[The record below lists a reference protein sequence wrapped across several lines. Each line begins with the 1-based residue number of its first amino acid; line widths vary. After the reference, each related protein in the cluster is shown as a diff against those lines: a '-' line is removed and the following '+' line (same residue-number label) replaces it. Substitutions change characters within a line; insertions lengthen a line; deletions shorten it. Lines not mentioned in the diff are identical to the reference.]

1 MINPQIDFIND
12 DSLYVI
18 SCNQCAKKN
27 TSACNTCSRKRTEPK
42 PNKECH
48 QCSEKPKK
56 CGCEDKKDNCTVKRS
71 VCNSEHFAVKNYF
84 SELVHDWEKD
94 LAKYNLGISELES
107 INYFTDQTES
117 GELLNKVQF
126 VFRRGHEV
134 ITKEFLVAPKGDK
147 GDKGDCFTWESLTDA
162 QKRALKGDKGDDGD
176 TPVLRFVKISY
187 SDSPCEVSGTF
198 ERFGDTNM
206 YDLLLT
212 LPKQRTFDEC
222 LEEIRRL
229 INQFN
234 INFEA
239 QLAALTQRVNSLED
253 FDFCKLGLKLRN
265 GNELSLTY
273 NGLTSNSVLLNLPEQ
288 DEYTLKYLPDM
299 ESMWKDQL
307 VLLKN
312 GVKEGDI
319 FSPEKFK
326 PKDWWILPYPGVIL
340 IQNGE
345 LLTKRVRV
353 SAWQKAIDETEAQEN
368 IEDRNFSIFLQTTAS
383 YQFNPETSQYD
394 DVTWSNLNYTY
405 NKSTGMLTLPENN
418 TFSTVTDTVDGQ
430 QVTRNVQYRYH
441 SGDFIMAA
449 LWATDHLPRRILIP
463 IIDVNNYY
471 TNTDTNTLL
480 VDINPKNI
488 SDDIQYAVINY
499 TKTWQFDLRG
509 SNFYDSNGDL
519 INCIIEVHPSTII
532 YKNYNGK
539 KYFCGNYTIVT
550 CDEDAQSPEGT
561 LININRFKL
570 YQITHPN
577 LLNKIRLQFKYLDD
591 NNVLKDLTQAQHAA
605 FYNYWKNH
613 IGSYF
618 NKAVRLKH
626 KTSNQYV
633 DLTLDEYSSSF
644 IPGIIQYSYNEADVI
659 SYVSTSNSSATYY
672 LPSTGRRPSQPND
685 TTLLNSFRLFVKDNL
700 NTTEYQVFLN
710 ISVLNSGAIILSQP
724 VENQQ
729 LYGSYVSVFNTNIM
743 DAIQDTISV
752 NSEIQQSI
760 NIPSGTVYSNGMFF
774 YNGLFVAESQLN
786 GDVTVSDTGEYAYT
800 HVDDS
805 IQVQNLT
812 NKEIVISVDDKTFTI
827 APNATVIEELEPGE
841 PVNH

>member
-1 MINPQIDFIND
+1 MINPQIDYIND

-56 CGCEDKKDNCTVKRS
+56 CGCDDKKDNCTIKRS
-71 VCNSEHFAVKNYF
+71 VCNSEYFAVKNYF

-162 QKRALKGDKGDDGD
+162 QKKALKGDKGDDGD
-176 TPVLRFVKISY
+176 TPVLRFVRVSY
-187 SDSPCEVSGTF
+187 SDSPCEVSGSF
-198 ERFGDTNM
+198 ERFGETNM

-239 QLAALTQRVNSLED
+239 SLAALTQRVNSIED

-273 NGLTSNSVLLNLPEQ
+273 NGITSNPVILDLPNQ
-288 DEYTLKYLPDM
+288 DEYTLRYVTNG
-299 ESMWKDQL
+299 ESVWNDQL
-307 VLLKN
+307 TLLKN
-312 GVKEGDI
+312 NVREGDI
-319 FSPEKFK
+319 LSFERYR

-345 LLTKRVRV
+345 LITKRIRV
-353 SAWQKAIDETEAQEN
+353 SAWQSGIDETVAQAN
-368 IEDRNFSIFLQTTAS
+368 IGNKNFVMYLQTTSS
-383 YQFNPETSQYD
+383 YEFNSETQEYD
-394 DVTWSNLNYTY
+394 DSTWTSLNYTY
-405 NKSTGMLTLPENN
+405 DSSNGMLTLPKNN
-418 TFSTVTDTVDGQ
+418 SIATITETVDGQ
-430 QVTRNVQYRYH
+430 TTTKTVQYRYH
-441 SGDFIMAA
+441 AGDFVLAA

-463 IIDVNNYY
+463 IIDVSTYNSDNN
-471 TNTDTNTLL
+471 NLF
-480 VDINPKNI
+480 VDINPRII
-488 SDDIQYAVINY
+488 SDDVTYAIINY
-499 TKTWQFDLRG
+499 TKTWEFDLRG
-509 SNFYDSNGDL
+509 SGIYNSDGQL
-519 INCIIEVHPSTII
+519 INCIIKVHPSTVI
-532 YKNYNGK
+532 YKYYNGK
-539 KYFCGNYTIVT
+539 KYFYGSYEIVT
-550 CDEDAQSPEGT
+550 CDEDAPSPQGT
-561 LININRFKL
+561 TLNVNRFRL
-570 YQITHPN
+570 TYINHPGSSFRKFE
-577 LLNKIRLQFKYLDD
+577 LIFKYLDD
-591 NNVLKDLTQAQHAA
+591 DNTLKELTESQHAA
-605 FYNYWKNH
+605 FYEYWKNH
-613 IGSYF
+613 VGSHF
-618 NKAVRLKH
+618 DKVIRLKQR
-626 KTSNQYV
+626 TTNEYIDLDLV
-633 DLTLDEYSSSF
+633 DYSSSGV
-644 IPGIIQYSYNEADVI
+644 PGVITYSYHDSDIINTQN
-659 SYVSTSNSSATYY
+659 YSTSNNPS
-672 LPSTGRRPSQPND
+672 STGRLPGQSND
-685 TTLLNSFRLFVKDNL
+685 PMLLRNFKLYVKDSR
-700 NTTEYQVFLN
+700 NTINYQVYLD
-710 ISVLNSGAIILSQP
+710 IRVLNSGIVYLAQP

-729 LYGSYVSVFNTNIM
+729 LYGTYLSAFNTNIM
-743 DAIQDTISV
+743 STLQDTINI

-760 NIPSGTVYSNGMFF
+760 NIPSGMVYANGMFF
-774 YNGLFVAESQLN
+774 YNGLLVTKSQLN
-786 GDVTVSDTGEYAYT
+786 GDDVTISDTGEYAYT
-800 HVDDS
+800 HSDDS

-812 NKEIVISVDDKTFTI
+812 NKEIAISIDDKTFTVL
-827 APNATVIEELEPGE
+827 PNATVIEELEPVE

>member
-56 CGCEDKKDNCTVKRS
+56 CGCDDKKDNCTVKRS

-176 TPVLRFVKISY
+176 TPVLRFVRVSY

-307 VLLKN
+307 ILLKN

-326 PKDWWILPYPGVIL
+326 PKDWWILPYPGVIF

-345 LLTKRVRV
+345 LLTTRVRV
-353 SAWQKAIDETEAQEN
+353 SAWQGRFDETESQKN
-368 IEDRNFSIFLQTTAS
+368 VDTRNFSMYLQTTAS
-383 YQFNPETSQYD
+383 YEFNSNTQQYD
-394 DVTWSNLNYTY
+394 DNTWTTLNYTY
-405 NKSTGMLTLPENN
+405 DQSTGILTLPKNN
-418 TFSTVTDTVDGQ
+418 TIATITDYVDGQ
-430 QVTRNVQYRYH
+430 PTTKTVQYKYN

-463 IIDVNNYY
+463 IIDV
-471 TNTDTNTLL
+471 DTYVSNSNDNFF
-480 VDINPKNI
+480 VDVNPSVI
-488 SDDIQYAVINY
+488 SSDITYAVINY

-509 SNFYDSNGDL
+509 SNIYNNDGEL
-519 INCIIEVHPSTII
+519 INCIIEVQPSTVI
-532 YKNYNGK
+532 YKYYNGK
-539 KYFCGNYTIVT
+539 RYFCGNYQVIT
-550 CDEDAQSPEGT
+550 CDTDAPSPQGT
-561 LININRFKL
+561 TINLNRFRL
-570 YQITHPN
+570 YQISHPN
-577 LLNKIRLQFKYLDD
+577 GAIRQFRLLFKYLDND
-591 NNVLKDLTQAQHAA
+591 NTLKDLTENQYAS
-605 FYNYWKNH
+605 FYEYWENH
-613 IGSYF
+613 IGSHF
-618 NKAVRLKH
+618 NKVIRLKH
-626 KTSNQYV
+626 KTTNQYI
-633 DLTLDEYSSSF
+633 DLDLVNYSSSN
-644 IPGIIQYSYNEADVI
+644 IPGTIVYTYKDSDIIDSYTQGG
-659 SYVSTSNSSATYY
+659 SSNNPSATGR
-672 LPSTGRRPSQPND
+672 LPGQDND
-685 TTLLNSFRLFVKDNL
+685 PMLLKNFKLYVKDSKNSI
-700 NTTEYQVFLN
+700 EYQVYLN
-710 ISVLNSGAIILSQP
+710 ISVLNSGIVNLIQP
-724 VENQQ
+724 LENQQ

-760 NIPSGTVYSNGMFF
+760 TVPSGTVYSNGMFF

-800 HVDDS
+800 HSDDS

-827 APNATVIEELEPGE
+827 TPNATIIEELEHGE